1 MSTLSA
7 TAAVSASPAV
17 TAPAEAAAA
26 SSRPGG
32 AKEVSAGELGD
43 RFLKLLVTQLKNQD
57 PLNPMDNGQL
67 TSQMAQINTVS
78 GIEKLND
85 SFKGLGTQFLQAQAL
100 QGAAMI
106 GRQAWVEGDRLVAT
120 GAAGQG
126 GFELSAN
133 ASSVKVE
140 VVGPGDRVL
149 HTLDLGAQPAGRGR
163 FEWPV
168 ASGVDPAS
176 LSFRVLARSGSAEV
190 NARPYS
196 IDTVASV
203 STGPNGLSLGLAR
216 LGEKDFSQVK
226 AVSGTE
232 PRPGL

>member
-1 MSTLSA
+1 MSTISALSA
-7 TAAVSASPAV
+7 
-17 TAPAEAAAA
+17 APAEAASAA
-26 SSRPGG
+26 STSKAAAAARG
-32 AKEVSAGELGD
+32 EMSAAEMGD

-57 PLNPMDNGQL
+57 PLNPMDNAQL

-106 GRQAWVEGDRLVAT
+106 GRQAWVEGDRLI
-120 GAAGQG
+120 AAGGVGQG
-126 GFELSAN
+126 GFELSAS

-149 HTLDLGAQPAGRGR
+149 HTVDLGAQPAGRGR

-176 LSFRVLARSGSAEV
+176 LGFRVLARSGSAEV

-216 LGEKDFSQVK
+216 LGETEFSKVK
-226 AVSGTE
+226 AVSGSDR
-232 PRPGL
+232 PSLPGL